1 MFGLQF
7 FVHSVLFGMGL
18 AMDAFSVSLVSGLE
32 EPGMRRGRLF
42 AIAGVFG
49 AFQFA
54 MPLAGWFF
62 VHAAAETFTAIAPF
76 IPYAAF
82 ALLLFIGGK
91 MLLEGLKKGEKKEG
105 ASMQGAGALLLQ
117 GIATSIDALSVGFT
131 IADADLAAAGVESL
145 IIGAVTFFLC
155 CCGVAVGKRFGARF
169 ADHAS
174 ILGGVILIGI
184 GVEILIK
191 GLLAGQ

>member
-1 MFGLQF
+1 M
-7 FVHSVLFGMGL
+7 LFPCK
-18 AMDAFSVSLVSGLE
+18 AKKIAAPFSLVSNLNDEKSKDFYNAIDSEYYYLKRNGD
-32 EPGMRRGRLF
+32 RYRLNEIEQTESF
-42 AIAGVFG
+42 SVNYCIDLLVN
-49 AFQFA
+49 
-54 MPLAGWFF
+54 M
-62 VHAAAETFTAIAPF
+62 EF
-76 IPYAAF
+76 I
-82 ALLLFIGGK
+82 
-91 MLLEGLKKGEKKEG
+91 GEKKEG

-131 IADADLAAAGVESL
+131 IADADFAAAGVESL

>member
-1 MFGLQF
+1 MFDFSFFSHSLLFGL
-7 FVHSVLFGMGL
+7 GL

-32 EPGMRRGRLF
+32 EPRMKRRRLL

-62 VHAAAETFTAIAPF
+62 VHAAAETFTAVAPF

-82 ALLLFIGGK
+82 VLLLFIGGK

-131 IADADLAAAGVESL
+131 IAGAGIAEAGAEAL
-145 IIGAVTFFLC
+145 IIGVVTFGLC
-155 CCGVAVGKRFGARF
+155 CGGVAVGKRFGARF

-174 ILGGVILIGI
+174 VLGGVILIGI
-184 GVEILIK
+184 GVEILVK
-191 GLLAGQ
+191 GLLAG